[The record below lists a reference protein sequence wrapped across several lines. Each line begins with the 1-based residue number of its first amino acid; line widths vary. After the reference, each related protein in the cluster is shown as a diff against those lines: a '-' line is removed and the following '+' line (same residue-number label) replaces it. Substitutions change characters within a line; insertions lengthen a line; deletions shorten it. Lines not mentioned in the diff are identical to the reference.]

1 MIKGALYV
9 NGKWVRRGRKF
20 DVVNPFDGSVVGN
33 LPYAKPDMVSDAI
46 EAAYEQRTVMAEM
59 PLHERASILQKTA
72 EILEKRKEDFAKM
85 IALEA
90 GKAWKYAIG
99 EVNRAVQ
106 TFRFASAEALKIHG
120 ETIPMSAAVGSE
132 TRVAFYDRFPI
143 GVIASISPFNFPLNL
158 VAHKIA
164 PAIAAGNTIVHKP
177 ASVTP
182 ITSIMLVEA
191 LLKAGMPPGAINLV
205 AGSGSVVG
213 DALVTDDRVAMVTFT
228 GSPTVGWG
236 IKERCGKKKTI
247 LELGSNSGIVVEDD
261 ADLSWAIPRS
271 IVGAFAY
278 SGQVCIS
285 LQRIY
290 VNRRIYRKFVREF
303 VGQANKLK
311 MGNPLDPRTDVN
323 PMITLDEAKRVE
335 GWIREAVE
343 EGARVETG
351 GKRRGNMVK
360 PTVLT
365 RVDNTMK
372 VSCLEVFAPI
382 VVIDSYETFEEGI
395 SKLNDSIFGLQAGV
409 FTKNVDKAMYAF
421 KKLDVGGVMIND
433 VPTFRVDHMPYGG
446 VKNSGLGREGLKFT
460 IEEMTEIKLVVFNV

>member
-1 MIKGALYV
+1 MINRALYV
-9 NGKWVRRGRKF
+9 DGKWVRKGKKF
-20 DVVNPFDGSVVGN
+20 DVINPYDGSVVGRV
-33 LPYAKPDMVSDAI
+33 PYATPDMVSDAI
-46 EAAYEQRTVMAEM
+46 GSAYASRAVMADM
-59 PLHERASILQKTA
+59 PLHERARILSRTS
-72 EILEKRKEDFAKM
+72 ELLEKKKEAFARM

-99 EVNRAVQ
+99 EVGRSIQ
-106 TFRFASAEALKIHG
+106 TFRFAAVEALKIHG
-120 ETIPMSAAVGSE
+120 ETIPMSAATGAE
-132 TRVAFYDRFPI
+132 TRVGYYDRFPI

-182 ITSIMLVEA
+182 ITSIMLVEV
-191 LLKAGMPPGAINLV
+191 LLEAGLPPKAINLV

-213 DALVTDDRVAMVTFT
+213 DALVTDDRVALVSFT
-228 GSPTVGWG
+228 GSPTVGWA
-236 IKERCGKKKTI
+236 IKERCGKKKAI

-261 ADLSWAIPRS
+261 ADLDWAIPRS

-290 VNRRIYRKFVREF
+290 VNKKIYRRFVKEF
-303 VGQANKLK
+303 VERAKKLR
-311 MGNPLDPRTDVN
+311 MGNPLSPRTDVN
-323 PMITLDEAKRVE
+323 PMITLEEAKRVE
-335 GWIREAVE
+335 GWIKEAQN

-351 GKRRGNMVK
+351 GVRRGNVIR

-365 RVDNTMK
+365 KVDRTMK
-372 VSCLEVFAPI
+372 VSCLEVFAP
-382 VVIDSYETFEEGI
+382 VAVIDSYETFEEGI
-395 SKLNDSIFGLQAGV
+395 EKLNDSIYGLQAGV
-409 FTKNVDKAMYAF
+409 FTKDVNKAMHAF

>member
-9 NGKWVRRGRKF
+9 DGKWVRRGKKF
-20 DVVNPFDGSVVGN
+20 DVVNPYDGTVVGKV
-33 LPYAKPDMVSDAI
+33 PYATPDTVSRAI
-46 EAAYEQRTVMAEM
+46 GAAYAERSAMARM
-59 PLHERASILQKTA
+59 PLHERAGILYRTS
-72 EILEKRKEDFAKM
+72 ETLEKRKEDFAKM
-85 IALEA
+85 IALES

-106 TFRFASAEALKIHG
+106 TFKFAAVEAMKIHG
-120 ETIPMSAAVGSE
+120 ETIPMSAATGSE
-132 TRVAFYDRFPI
+132 SRIAFYERFPI
-143 GVIASISPFNFPLNL
+143 GVVASISPFNFPLNL

-182 ITSIMLVEA
+182 ITSIMLIEV
-191 LLKAGMPPGAINLV
+191 LLKAGMPPKAINLV

-228 GSPTVGWG
+228 GSPTIGWS

-261 ADLSWAIPRS
+261 ADLALAIPRS

-290 VNRRIYRKFVREF
+290 VNRKIYRKFVREL
-303 VGQANKLK
+303 VARTKKLRA
-311 MGNPLDPRTDVN
+311 GNPLDPKTDVN
-323 PMITLDEAKRVE
+323 PMITLEEAKRVE
-335 GWIREAVE
+335 AWIKEAKD

-351 GKRRGNMVK
+351 GRRRGNVIP
-360 PTVLT
+360 PTVIT
-365 RVDNTMK
+365 KVDRTMK
-372 VSCLEVFAPI
+372 VSCLEVFAPV
-382 VVIDSYETFEEGI
+382 VVIDSYDTFEEGI
-395 SKLNDSIFGLQAGV
+395 WKVNDSIYGLQAGV
-409 FTKNVDKAMYAF
+409 FTKDVDKAMYAF
-421 KKLDVGGVMIND
+421 KNLDVGGVMIND

-446 VKNSGLGREGLKFT
+446 VKNSGLGREGIKFT
-460 IEEMTEIKLVVFNV
+460 IEEMTEIRLVVFNV

>member
-1 MIKGALYV
+1 MINRALYV
-9 NGKWVRRGRKF
+9 DGKWVRKGKKF
-20 DVVNPFDGSVVGN
+20 DVINPYDGSVVGRV
-33 LPYAKPDMVSDAI
+33 PSATPDMVSDAI
-46 EAAYEQRTVMAEM
+46 GAAHGSRAVMADM
-59 PLHERASILQKTA
+59 PLHERARILSRTS
-72 EILEKRKEDFAKM
+72 ELLEKKKEAFARM

-99 EVNRAVQ
+99 EVERAIQ
-106 TFRFASAEALKIHG
+106 TFRFAAVEALKIHG
-120 ETIPMSAAVGSE
+120 ETIPMSAAAGAE
-132 TRVAFYDRFPI
+132 TRVGYYDRFPI

-164 PAIAAGNTIVHKP
+164 PAIAAGNTVVHKP

-182 ITSIMLVEA
+182 ITSIMLVEV
-191 LLKAGMPPGAINLV
+191 LLEAGLPPKAINLV

-228 GSPTVGWG
+228 GSPTVGWA
-236 IKERCGKKKTI
+236 IKERCGKKKAI
-247 LELGSNSGIVVEDD
+247 LELGSNCGIVVEDD
-261 ADLSWAIPRS
+261 ADLDWAIPRS

-290 VNRRIYRKFVREF
+290 VNKKIYRRFVKEF
-303 VGQANKLK
+303 VERAKKLR
-311 MGNPLDPRTDVN
+311 MGDPLSPRTDVN
-323 PMITLDEAKRVE
+323 PMITLEEAKRVE
-335 GWIREAVE
+335 GWIKEARD

-351 GKRRGNMVK
+351 GVRRGNVIR

-365 RVDNTMK
+365 RVDRTMK
-372 VSCLEVFAPI
+372 VSCLEVFAP
-382 VVIDSYETFEEGI
+382 VAVIDSYETFEEGI
-395 SKLNDSIFGLQAGV
+395 EKLNDSIYGLQAGV
-409 FTKNVDKAMYAF
+409 FTKDVDKAMYAF